1 MEKKKKKKKLLDKYS
16 QNLNSRPSSK
26 QNFCDS
32 RSGMTDVDQ
41 SRSIIDH
48 SKSVM
53 RGDDKNCDNII
64 SLIDQTTERE
74 NQMLN
79 GTNMS
84 FSNET
89 SMFAPDTKIF

>member
-1 MEKKKKKKKLLDKYS
+1 MEKKKKKKKQYEKY
-16 QNLNSRPSSK
+16 QKNLNSRPSSR

-32 RSGMTDVDQ
+32 RSGMADVN
-41 SRSIIDH
+41 SSKFIADH

-53 RGDDKNCDNII
+53 RGDDKNCDNIN
-64 SLIDQTTERE
+64 LLQDLTPDRE
-74 NQMLN
+74 NQTLD

-89 SMFAPDTKIF
+89 SMFTADTKMF